1 MNYQQMPTKPKR
13 ERRPITETGPSAL
26 LAILAVTALVVSGW
40 SMATLL
46 HDQAQ
51 APWWVASL
59 GVGVF
64 DVLAL
69 QAALLVK
76 ARRDDPW
83 KAVGAQLVMVI
94 SVLSSMVVNGAHG
107 AQLGGWTTSMVL
119 GAAPLT
125 FEVAFAI
132 KYRTLTVLIW
142 LMFRKESMTRLRHEA
157 WSRIALPESGT
168 PEVIHGSV
176 ERGPESV
183 PAGTRIAP
191 VESITRRSGI
201 RNQVAELYGSGITD
215 PERIIA
221 ELPESNPESI
231 RRYVREIRKADA
243 S

>member
-1 MNYQQMPTKPKR
+1 MTQPMPVKPPKV
-13 ERRPITETGPSAL
+13 RRPITETAPGL
-26 LAILAVTALVVSGW
+26 LLFVLAVTALVVSGW

-46 HDQAQ
+46 HDQAS

-83 KAVGAQLVMVI
+83 KAAGAQCVMILSVI
-94 SVLSSMVVNGAHG
+94 SSMVVNGAHG
-107 AQLGGWTTSMVL
+107 WSLGGWTTAMVL
-119 GAAPLT
+119 GAAPVT

-142 LMFRKESMTRLRHEA
+142 VLFGKESMTRLRHEA
-157 WSRIALPESGT
+157 WSRIALPDVPDS
-168 PEVIHGSV
+168 PAIIPGSV
-176 ERGPESV
+176 ERM
-183 PAGTRIAP
+183 AP
-191 VESITRRSGI
+191 VERISGRSGI

-231 RRYVREIRKADA
+231 RRYVREIRK
-243 S
+243 SG